1 MTNEARLNSWGE
13 VGKQWVWL
21 LVLGVIFVVL
31 GSIGILMVPIMTLS
45 AVTMFGVFMIIGG
58 ILQLYHS
65 IKKSEGWTSKVVQI
79 LISLIYL
86 FGGIVTIA
94 NPVLASTVLT
104 LFLAGSL
111 VGIGILRIV
120 TAFQNK
126 ETLKSWIW
134 IVISGILSII
144 IGFMIGL
151 HWPVSSIWALGLFI
165 SIDLIFSGWTYIFFA
180 LAAKKYA

>member
-1 MTNEARLNSWGE
+1 MANALSSWGE
-13 VGKQWVWL
+13 VGKHWVWL

-31 GSIGILMVPIMTLS
+31 GSIGILIVPIMTIS
-45 AVTMFGVFMIIGG
+45 AVTIFGVFMIIGG
-58 ILQLYHS
+58 VFQLYHS
-65 IKKSEGWTSKVVQI
+65 IKKSEGWVSKI
-79 LISLIYL
+79 IHIIISLIYI

-104 LFLAGSL
+104 LFLAGSF

-120 TAFQNK
+120 TALQNK
-126 ETLKSWIW
+126 ETLGNWIW
-134 IVISGILSII
+134 VVISGVLSII

-151 HWPVSSIWALGLFI
+151 HWPVSSLWALGLFV

-180 LAAKKYA
+180 LTARKFA